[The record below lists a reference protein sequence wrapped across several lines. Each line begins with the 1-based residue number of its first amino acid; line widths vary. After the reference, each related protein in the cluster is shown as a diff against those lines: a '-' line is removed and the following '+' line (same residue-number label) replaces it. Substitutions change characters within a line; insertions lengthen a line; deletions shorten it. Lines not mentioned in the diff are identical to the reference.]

1 MNMTVENKAV
11 EKIQNGYN
19 TILTIFENGIEVEA
33 FPRMMLLVVDEDV
46 DDKFRSALK
55 DIGND
60 VLKVGTVRIWASSRK
75 RLFYC
80 MGIGRGNLDV
90 EWKNLIE
97 ELKLRTEMF

>member
-1 MNMTVENKAV
+1 MIMTVEKKAV

-33 FPRMMLLVVDEDV
+33 FPRMMILVVDEDV

-55 DIGND
+55 DIGD
-60 VLKVGTVRIWASSRK
+60 TLTLGKVRIWASSRK